1 VVEHLRGGAV
11 TEGVRQ
17 VCASQY
23 RMHIK
28 KVQCTKCSEALCN
41 KCSLEVDK
49 KGAAYQ
55 VALACAP
62 VCGAALLSGAVW
74 RTPRCASPHTPRPGV
89 ARGALPSAFRCLALP
104 LSTEAD
110 GRCETLSLRAIP

>member
-1 VVEHLRGGAV
+1 M

-49 KGAAYQ
+49 NGAAYQ

-62 VCGAALLSGAVW
+62 VCGAALLSGARRAVPR
-74 RTPRCASPHTPRPGV
+74 RTRRGRGWLAVPCLPPS
-89 ARGALPSAFRCLALP
+89 GALHCRSRLKPTAVAKP
-104 LSTEAD
+104 
-110 GRCETLSLRAIP
+110 